1 MSAPAASAGHSRLL
15 FGLIIGL
22 VAIGPLSTDLYL
34 PSLPAIGQSLG
45 ANVAATQLTL
55 SVYMAAFALVQL
67 VYGPLSDRFG
77 RRPIVLGGIALYVLA
92 SAACAVATS
101 IETLIAARALQAAGA
116 CAGVVLGRAIVRD
129 VYGREGAARMLALV
143 GSVMAFAPAAGPI
156 LGGIVEVN
164 FGWRWNFALL
174 VALASALL
182 ALLALYLVETNAQ
195 RDPTALELGRMQR
208 NYATLLGDRRYL
220 GYALCVAF
228 GYSGLFA
235 FISGSSFVLIGDLG
249 LSPDTFSYFFA
260 ACVVGYFTGAQLAA
274 HFTLRLGIDRML
286 IFATSIKLLGGAGML
301 AATLAGAVTPDIV
314 GAACLVAPM
323 ALYMCGMGMG
333 MPNGQGGALG
343 PYPHMAGAASALM
356 GFLQMA
362 CAALVG
368 IAFGHLHDGTP
379 LALAGLVM
387 FCAAAVAASL
397 AFLVRPGAKREAI
410 ERR

>member
-1 MSAPAASAGHSRLL
+1 MSTPHSRLL

-34 PSLPAIGQSLG
+34 PSLPAIGRALE
-45 ANVAATQLTL
+45 ADVAATQLTL
-55 SVYMAAFALVQL
+55 SVYMAAFALVQI

-77 RRPIVLGGIALYVLA
+77 RRPVVLGGIAIYVLA
-92 SAACAVATS
+92 SAACAFAQS
-101 IETLIAARALQAAGA
+101 IEALIAARALQAAGA

-143 GSVMAFAPAAGPI
+143 GSVMAFAPAAGPV

-174 VALASALL
+174 VALSAMLL
-182 ALLALYLVETNAQ
+182 AVLALRLVETNKQ
-195 RDPTALELGRMQR
+195 LDPKAFELARMRR
-208 NYATLLGDRRYL
+208 NYATLLADRRYL

-228 GYSGLFA
+228 GYGGLFA

-249 LSPDTFSYFFA
+249 LAPDTYSYFFL

-274 HFTLRLGIDRML
+274 HLTLRLGIDRML
-286 IFATSIKLLGGAGML
+286 VLGAAIKLLGGFGML
-301 AATLAGAVTPDIV
+301 ATTLSGFVSADLLGAGL
-314 GAACLVAPM
+314 LVAPM
-323 ALYMCGMGMG
+323 ALYMVGMGMG

-343 PYPHMAGAASALM
+343 PYPQMAGVASALM

-379 LALAGLVM
+379 LALAGLVA
-387 FCAAAVAASL
+387 FCAICVAASL
-397 AFLVRPGAKREAI
+397 VFLVRPRLRA
-410 ERR
+410 

>member
-1 MSAPAASAGHSRLL
+1 MSAGHSRLL

-34 PSLPAIGQSLG
+34 PSLPAIGRAL
-45 ANVAATQLTL
+45 AADVAATQLTL
-55 SVYMAAFALVQL
+55 SVYMAAFALVQI

-77 RRPIVLGGIALYVLA
+77 RRPVVLGGITIYVVA
-92 SAACAVATS
+92 SAACAFAQS
-101 IETLIAARALQAAGA
+101 IEALIAARALQAAGA

-143 GSVMAFAPAAGPI
+143 GSVMAFAPAAGPV

-174 VALASALL
+174 VALSTALL
-182 ALLALYLVETNAQ
+182 GVLALRLVETNKQ
-195 RDPTALELGRMQR
+195 LDPNAFELARMRR
-208 NYATLLGDRRYL
+208 NYATLLADRRYL

-228 GYSGLFA
+228 GYGGLFA

-249 LSPDTFSYFFA
+249 LAPDTYSYFFL

-274 HFTLRLGIDRML
+274 HLTLRLGIDRML
-286 IFATSIKLLGGAGML
+286 ALGAAIKLLGGFGML
-301 AATLAGAVTPDIV
+301 ATTLSGFVSADLV
-314 GAACLVAPM
+314 GAGLLVAPM
-323 ALYMCGMGMG
+323 AVYMVGMGMG

-343 PYPHMAGAASALM
+343 PYPQMAGVASALM

-379 LALAGLVM
+379 LALAGLVA
-387 FCAAAVAASL
+387 FCAVCVVASL
-397 AFLVRPGAKREAI
+397 VFLVRPRLRA
-410 ERR
+410 